1 MKVSINGWWI
11 VENPSIN
18 RWFGGTTMFGKIW
31 KLHEMT
37 KWMFMG
43 EIAPL
48 NGLSIINYGCLYSK
62 KWCWRVLKHPLR
74 GLFMVNMSCP
84 RFSDRTIFK
93 TRWFVRRTS
102 WIILGD
108 PAINH
113 FFIKK
118 GHTYWFCQ
126 SVSPWKP
133 WHMGRN
139 EGTANCGCYSHPNMD
154 LVTFLDGLPPMS
166 SMIWATSPVR
176 HWKLTWHTPNQNVW
190 WELQVPTN
198 SEMVNGK
205 LSKCTVWYC
214 TEKCDTTSIWL
225 SLSGTPFLS
234 LIFPHAIRCV
244 PRIFN
249 QVNHDTGN
257 IS

>member
-11 VENPSIN
+11 VENPSMN
-18 RWFGGTTMFGKIW
+18 GWFVGTTMSGKIW

-62 KWCWRVLKHPLR
+62 KRCWRVLKHPHEDCLWSTCHVR
-74 GLFMVNMSCP
+74 DCLIGPFSRLADLLEEHLGSSWVILLFH
-84 RFSDRTIFK
+84 K
-93 TRWFVRRTS
+93 
-102 WIILGD
+102 
-108 PAINH
+108 AINH

-154 LVTFLDGLPPMS
+154 LVTFLDGLPRMS
-166 SMIWATSPVR
+166 SMIWATSPVHR
-176 HWKLTWHTPNQNVW
+176 WKLTRHTPNQNVW

-198 SEMVNGK
+198 SE
-205 LSKCTVWYC
+205 LITVEMDGIAQRNV
-214 TEKCDTTSIWL
+214 TQPAFD
-225 SLSGTPFLS
+225 F
-234 LIFPHAIRCV
+234 R
-244 PRIFN
+244 
-249 QVNHDTGN
+249 
-257 IS
+257 